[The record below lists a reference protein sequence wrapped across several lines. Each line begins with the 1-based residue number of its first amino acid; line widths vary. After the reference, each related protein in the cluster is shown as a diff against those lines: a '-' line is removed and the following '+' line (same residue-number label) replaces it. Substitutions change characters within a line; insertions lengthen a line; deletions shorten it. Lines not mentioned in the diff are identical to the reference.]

1 MVGKDIMDELR
12 TGIHFTFDYFKAT
25 FPLLVNKEEIERSEV
40 ARIKEE
46 IMKFLNIDLD
56 DYHEDYAARYR
67 YSFTLGEHI
76 LLRLCGPE
84 FANGK
89 PSCYI
94 ELKGQGCREFEA
106 LNPDK
111 SWDDLLKFFVLDY
124 DANVK
129 RIDIAIDHFDNKP
142 VDFDWVLNKL
152 NQNHFASSFKNR
164 NFNLSGNITEG
175 RSITFGRHGSSL
187 MLCIYEKKK
196 QQEFHEKVIVK
207 EPYWTR
213 YEMRFGNNRA
223 DDFAYNYLTISKL
236 DLNTF
241 ILSVFYQMLDIK
253 VDNNRDTH
261 HQANVET
268 DPKWLEFLGNV
279 EKYKMVKATNYESTY
294 ISYQNW
300 AEPLMGSFML
310 YLIATNKFELE
321 SALTYVLQLAVNVI
335 DDFDKAKL
343 KRINSFLKAKN
354 YPLVKLEDI
363 ENMQPILEGVIED
376 RRLPF

>member
-1 MVGKDIMDELR
+1 MDELR

-40 ARIKEE
+40 ARIREE
-46 IMKFLNIDLD
+46 VMKFLNIDKD
-56 DYHEDYAARYR
+56 DYHEDYAARYK
-67 YSFTLGEHI
+67 YGFTLGEHI

-84 FANGK
+84 FTNGK

-94 ELKGQGCREFEA
+94 EFKGQGCREFEA

-111 SWDDLLKFFVLDY
+111 TWDDLLKFFVLDY

-129 RIDIAIDHFDNKP
+129 RIDIAIDQFTNKP
-142 VDFDWVLNKL
+142 VDFDWILNKL
-152 NQNHFASSFKNR
+152 NNNYFASSFKNR
-164 NFNLSGNITEG
+164 NFNLSGNINEG

-196 QQEFHEKVIVK
+196 QQEKLGIQVPE
-207 EPYWTR
+207 EYWTR
-213 YEMRFGNNRA
+213 YEMRFANNRA

-236 DLNTF
+236 DLNSF
-241 ILSVFYQMLDIK
+241 IMSVFYQMLDVK

-261 HQANVET
+261 HQANVDT
-268 DPKWLEFLGNV
+268 DPLWLEFLGNV
-279 EKYKMVKATNYESTY
+279 EKYKMVKATSYESTY

-321 SALTYVLQLAVNVI
+321 SAITYLLYLTTKAI
-335 DDFDKAKL
+335 EDFDKPKL

-354 YPLVKLEDI
+354 YPLLKLEDI
-363 ENMQPILEGVIED
+363 ENMLPILEELIED

>member
-1 MVGKDIMDELR
+1 MDELR

-40 ARIKEE
+40 ARIREE
-46 IMKFLNIDLD
+46 IMKFLNIDKN

-84 FANGK
+84 FSNGK

-111 SWDDLLKFFVLDY
+111 TWDDLIKFFVLDY

-152 NQNHFASSFKNR
+152 NKNQFASSFKNR
-164 NFNLSGNITEG
+164 NFNLSGNINEG
-175 RSITFGRHGSSL
+175 RSITFGRHGSPL

-196 QQEFHEKVIVK
+196 QQEKLGIQVPE
-207 EPYWTR
+207 EYWTR
-213 YEMRFGNNRA
+213 YEMRFANNRA
-223 DDFAYNYLTISKL
+223 DDFAYNYLILSGL

-253 VDNNRDTH
+253 ISNKRTIH
-261 HQANVET
+261 HQSDVET
-268 DPKWLEFLGNV
+268 DPRWKEFLGDV

-310 YLIATNKFELE
+310 YLIATNKFELQ
-321 SALTYVLQLAVNVI
+321 SAITYLISLAVKAI
-335 DDFDKAKL
+335 EDFDKTKL

-354 YPLVKLEDI
+354 YPMVKLEQI
-363 ENMQPILEGVIED
+363 EEMLPILEDVIDE